1 MAASGLHPIFEGVKL
16 ALFDK
21 DGTLTHCDK
30 CFGPYIEELMTKLAA
45 LGYVKDHARF
55 MHALGYYP
63 ATKEFALD
71 SIMVRGSNDGVR
83 RAAAKEA
90 FTQSQI
96 DAVDADG
103 AQNGTGETSGDR
115 AYTNFEATFLQHTIE
130 QAVWTVD
137 LHKHLTTDTLE
148 LCTVRSAAPHGPS
161 REEVEAGKIMF
172 FGVFDALR
180 ANTIA
185 VGIATSDDRH
195 ITEHTLRIIG
205 LDLASSPGGVFPVAH
220 TYRRF
225 CGV

>member
-1 MAASGLHPIFEGVKL
+1 MAGLHPIFEGVKL

-30 CFGPYIEELMTKLAA
+30 CFGPYIEELMSKLAE

-55 MHALGYYP
+55 MSALGYYP

-83 RAAAKEA
+83 RAAAREA
-90 FTQSQI
+90 FAQTQL
-96 DAVDADG
+96 DAGDAYD
-103 AQNGTGETSGDR
+103 AHNGTGETSNDNG
-115 AYTNFEATFLQHTIE
+115 YTNFEATFLQHTIE
-130 QAVWTVD
+130 QAVWIMD
-137 LHKHLTTDTLE
+137 LHKHLTADTLE
-148 LCTVRSAAPHGPS
+148 LCTVRSAAPKGPS
-161 REEVEAGKIMF
+161 SEEVEAGKQMF

-205 LDLASSPGGVFPVAH
+205 LDLAPSPGGTVAH
-220 TYRRF
+220 T
-225 CGV
+225 